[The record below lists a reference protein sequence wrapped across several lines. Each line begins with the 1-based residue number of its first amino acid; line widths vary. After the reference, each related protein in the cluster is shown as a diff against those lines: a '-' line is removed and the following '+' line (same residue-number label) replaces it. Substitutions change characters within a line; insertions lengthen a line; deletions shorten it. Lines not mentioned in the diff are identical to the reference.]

1 MKIYKINSLTT
12 ILFIFLIF
20 ALVIPL
26 PIVLI
31 EALWNGTV
39 GKSFTNITINFWQA
53 FILWLMLLVILNI
66 LGVFK
71 FEFAVESGESFD
83 KELIKQKIQD
93 IKNLQSPIDKNKLEV
108 ENKLNKDEEKKDC

>member
-1 MKIYKINSLTT
+1 MKLYKINSLTT
-12 ILFIFLIF
+12 VLFMFLIF
-20 ALVIPL
+20 ALVVPL

-39 GKSFTNITINFWQA
+39 GKSFTDITINFWQA
-53 FILWLMLLVILNI
+53 LILWLMLLVALSI

-93 IKNLQSPIDKNKLEV
+93 KLKA

>member
-1 MKIYKINSLTT
+1 MKLYKINSLTT
-12 ILFIFLIF
+12 ILFMFLIF
-20 ALVIPL
+20 ALVVPL

-39 GKSFTNITINFWQA
+39 GKSFTDININFWQA
-53 FILWLMLLVILNI
+53 LILWLMLLVTLSI

-93 IKNLQSPIDKNKLEV
+93 KLKT
-108 ENKLNKDEEKKDC
+108 ENKPNKDEEKKDC